1 MFVGS
6 MPAGKLEA
14 LYDAERQVEEDAPR
28 WAWLQKEFANKPWK
42 LVSMIPS
49 SFKLGETDIRKAID
63 DRLEWDKDEASR
75 EKIYEELSQQ
85 PECNCNVAV
94 CATCP
99 KRGPKTK

>member
-14 LYDAERQVEEDAPR
+14 LNEAERQVKEDAPR

-42 LVSMIPS
+42 LVNMIPS

-63 DRLEWDKDEASR
+63 SRIEWDKDEASR
-75 EKIYEELSQQ
+75 EKIYEELSKS
-85 PECNCNVAV
+85 PECRCKFDAEGF
-94 CATCP
+94 CP
-99 KRGPKTK
+99 KHGLKTD